1 MEMKLYKL
9 LSTMA
14 LGGLTFAFAS
24 CENADKSFPDYE
36 GGTSVYFAYQYPI
49 RTIVL
54 GNDEIVDNSLD
65 RQHKCAIYATMGGAY
80 GGRDITIDIA
90 VDNTLCDNLFFEDGT
105 SVLPMPSTYY
115 TLAGDKI
122 SYNGE
127 HWGNVEVQ
135 LTDAFFADEK
145 ALGCN
150 YVIPVVMKGQTG
162 ADRILTGTPL
172 IEGDKP
178 VRTNSDY
185 WSVLPKDYVLYCV
198 KYMNPWHAS
207 YLRRGIDKITENGTV
222 TTSERHAQSVEKDE
236 VCGITTRSLNT
247 AVFPISTT
255 STNGTTVNCDLLLT
269 FNDDNE
275 CTITSGTTGVSA
287 IGSGKFVE
295 DGEKN
300 SWGNKDRDAIYL
312 EYDVDF
318 GFKQIATKDTLVL
331 QTRGTNK
338 LEVFA
343 PKYKAN

>member
-1 MEMKLYKL
+1 M
-9 LSTMA
+9 
-14 LGGLTFAFAS
+14 
-24 CENADKSFPDYE
+24 
-36 GGTSVYFAYQYPI
+36 
-49 RTIVL
+49 
-54 GNDEIVDNSLD
+54 
-65 RQHKCAIYATMGGAY
+65 
-80 GGRDITIDIA
+80 
-90 VDNTLCDNLFFEDGT
+90 DNTLCDNLFFEDGT
-105 SVLPMPSTYY
+105 PVLPMPSTYY

-287 IGSGKFVE
+287 TGSGKFVE

>member
-1 MEMKLYKL
+1 
-9 LSTMA
+9 
-14 LGGLTFAFAS
+14 
-24 CENADKSFPDYE
+24 
-36 GGTSVYFAYQYPI
+36 
-49 RTIVL
+49 
-54 GNDEIVDNSLD
+54 
-65 RQHKCAIYATMGGAY
+65 MGGAY

-105 SVLPMPSTYY
+105 PVLPMPSTYY

-287 IGSGKFVE
+287 TGSGKFVE

>member
-1 MEMKLYKL
+1 MR
-9 LSTMA
+9 
-14 LGGLTFAFAS
+14 GGPL
-24 CENADKSFPDYE
+24 C
-36 GGTSVYFAYQYPI
+36 
-49 RTIVL
+49 
-54 GNDEIVDNSLD
+54 D

-105 SVLPMPSTYY
+105 PVLPMPSTYY

-287 IGSGKFVE
+287 TGSGMFVE

>member
-1 MEMKLYKL
+1 MGK
-9 LSTMA
+9 
-14 LGGLTFAFAS
+14 
-24 CENADKSFPDYE
+24 CR
-36 GGTSVYFAYQYPI
+36 GTTHRCI
-49 RTIVL
+49 
-54 GNDEIVDNSLD
+54 
-65 RQHKCAIYATMGGAY
+65 
-80 GGRDITIDIA
+80 
-90 VDNTLCDNLFFEDGT
+90 
-105 SVLPMPSTYY
+105 
-115 TLAGDKI
+115 
-122 SYNGE
+122 
-127 HWGNVEVQ
+127 
-135 LTDAFFADEK
+135 FADEK

-287 IGSGKFVE
+287 TGSGKFVE